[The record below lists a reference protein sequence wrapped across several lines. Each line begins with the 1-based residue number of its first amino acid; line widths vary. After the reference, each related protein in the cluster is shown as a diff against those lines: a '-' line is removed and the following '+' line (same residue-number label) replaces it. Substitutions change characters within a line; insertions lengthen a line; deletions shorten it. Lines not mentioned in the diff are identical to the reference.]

1 MSLIMTI
8 RIAFKALG
16 RNKLRTVLTMLG
28 MIIGVAAVIAMV
40 ALGSGAQ
47 AQIEDAVKAQGTNLI
62 TISPG
67 SMAMMGGVRGGAG
80 TSTKLTE
87 ADAAAIRDMP
97 QVAYVAE
104 TATAGQQQLVF
115 GSMNWR
121 TNVEGT
127 NVDLP
132 AIRSWAPMFGSF
144 FTEEDVKSQ
153 GKVIVLGANVS
164 DNLFG
169 EGMDPTDTIIR
180 VKNHQFKVLGVMS
193 RKGASGGGLTNQ
205 DDQTFAPYT
214 TVMKKLSGQ
223 PNLNRILVSARSAD
237 EVAATKAAI
246 EDQLRML
253 HGIETGGTD
262 DFTVQTLD
270 DAIALRTQ
278 NTQTMTQLLAGVAFV
293 SLVVGGIGIMNI
305 MLVSVTERTRE
316 IGLRLAIGAKGSD
329 VLFQFLIEAVVISL
343 VGGAIGI
350 LLGYGVAWFVRTYN
364 QWPTQIPPDAVFTAV
379 VFSAFVGIFFGFYPA
394 REAAGLDPIEALRF
408 E

>member
-1 MSLIMTI
+1 MSLLMTL
-8 RIAFKALG
+8 RIAFKALM
-16 RNKLRTVLTMLG
+16 RNKLRTMLTMLG

-47 AQIEDAVKAQGTNLI
+47 AQIEEAIKSQGANLI
-62 TISPG
+62 TVSPG
-67 SMAMMGGVRGGAG
+67 SFNTGAARGGAG
-80 TSTKLTE
+80 TSTRLTE
-87 ADAAAIRDMP
+87 ADAAALRELP
-97 QVAYVAE
+97 YSAYVAE
-104 TATAGQQQLVF
+104 TATAGGQQLVYS
-115 GSMNWR
+115 GTNWR

-132 AIRSWAPMFGSF
+132 LIRAWPMKYGTF
-144 FTEEDVKSQ
+144 FTPEDVKAQ
-153 GKVIVLGANVS
+153 AKVLVLGANVAT
-164 DNLFG
+164 NLFG
-169 EGMDPTDTIIR
+169 EDVDPTDVIIR
-180 VKNHQFKVLGVMS
+180 VRGHQFKILGVMS
-193 RKGASGGGLTNQ
+193 PKGANTGGGNQ

-223 PNLNRILVSARSAD
+223 TFLNRILVSARSAD
-237 EVAATKAAI
+237 DVADAKAAI
-246 EDQLRML
+246 ENEMRML
-253 HGIETGGTD
+253 HGIETGAAD

-270 DAIALRTQ
+270 EQIAFRTQ
-278 NTQTMTQLLAGVAFV
+278 QSQTMTQLLAGVAFV

-316 IGLRLAIGAKGSD
+316 IGLRLAIGARGSD

-350 LLGYGVAWFVRTYN
+350 GLGYGVAWLVET
-364 QWPTQIPPDAVFTAV
+364 QWAWPTQIPPDAVFVAV

-394 REAAGLDPIEALRF
+394 RKAAGLDPIEALRF